1 MSSSGLSSPQVC
13 PDSNQVFS
21 LNELLA
27 VYPNGI
33 ATDTIPID
41 PTTQQMSQTAL
52 QSYVNRLLQSGIIP
66 VPGTPANGAINM
78 SDKASAD
85 SRFHA
90 KIQTEYCYY
99 ESRYLFAMKKF
110 LSLSTSMNTAD
121 VPQAKNMLLASKT
134 LNLKVN
140 SILEI
145 LGILGD
151 SRTDSTNQLKSQ
163 IASKNADI
171 ANISNQIKRQY
182 SLISKDNVMIETQK
196 HMIKYTKEKNEHVMN
211 QIALFTIM
219 NAFAIGAI
227 FAIVRQ

>member
-1 MSSSGLSSPQVC
+1 M
-13 PDSNQVFS
+13 
-21 LNELLA
+21 
-27 VYPNGI
+27 
-33 ATDTIPID
+33 
-41 PTTQQMSQTAL
+41 
-52 QSYVNRLLQSGIIP
+52 
-66 VPGTPANGAINM
+66 
-78 SDKASAD
+78 
-85 SRFHA
+85 
-90 KIQTEYCYY
+90 
-99 ESRYLFAMKKF
+99 
-110 LSLSTSMNTAD
+110 
-121 VPQAKNMLLASKT
+121 
-134 LNLKVN
+134 
-140 SILEI
+140 EI